1 MTRRRKVDNQMR
13 QNHERYHQLFMD
25 TRAVGLL
32 IDPDS
37 GAIVDANRMA
47 VRYYG
52 YSLEQLQQLKITDIN
67 ILPPEE
73 IAAEIQRACTEQ
85 RDCFLFRHRLASGE
99 IRDVEVYSGPVD
111 IDGKTLLYSIIQ
123 DITARNRVTAEREAL
138 QQQLVDAS
146 RLAGMTEVATGV
158 LHNVGNA
165 LNSVN
170 VSVQLINDSLRT
182 SRVTNLSKTVHL
194 LRENLTADL
203 LLNSDS
209 RYWHLLDYLAALAEH
224 LQGEQ
229 QQLYAEVQAVAEKID
244 HIKRI
249 VSRQQAYAVNS
260 SINEAVALPQLLDDA
275 LAMHITDHHA
285 ITILRDYDPI
295 PLQVLDKH
303 KLLQIVANLIRNAKD
318 ALQEQDRFNRRL
330 IVHLHCC
337 KDQRLQIEITD
348 TGTGIAQEHLIR
360 VFEFGF
366 TTKPNG
372 HGFGLHSS
380 ANLARELGGAL
391 SCHSAGPGC
400 GATFILELPLKN
412 RPEALI
418 R

>member
-1 MTRRRKVDNQMR
+1 MR
-13 QNHERYHQLFMD
+13 QSHERYHQLFMD

-67 ILPPEE
+67 ILPPEAV
-73 IAAEIQRACTEQ
+73 AAEMQRACAEQ

-123 DITARNRVTAEREAL
+123 DITARNRVAAEREAL

-170 VSVQLINDSLRT
+170 VSVQLINDSLRA
-182 SRVTNLSKTVHL
+182 SRIANLGKTIHL
-194 LRENLTADL
+194 LRENLAADL
-203 LLNSDS
+203 LSSDS
-209 RYWHLLDYLAALAEH
+209 RHWRLLDYLVVLAEH

-229 QQLYAEVQAVAEKID
+229 QQLYAEAQAMAEKID

-249 VSRQQAYAVNS
+249 VSRQQAYAVSS
-260 SINEAVALPQLLDDA
+260 SINEAAALPQLLDDA

-303 KLLQIVANLIRNAKD
+303 KLLQIIANLIRNAKD
-318 ALQEQDRFNRRL
+318 ALQEQDHTNRRL
-330 IVHLHCC
+330 IVRLHRC
-337 KDQRLQIEITD
+337 KNQRLQIEITD
-348 TGTGIAQEHLIR
+348 TGIGIAQEHLIR

-372 HGFGLHSS
+372 HGFGLHAS
-380 ANLARELGGAL
+380 ANLARQLGGVL
-391 SCHSAGPGC
+391 SCRSAGPGC
-400 GATFILELPLKN
+400 GATFTLELPLN
-412 RPEALI
+412 TPEALTP
-418 R
+418 

>member
-1 MTRRRKVDNQMR
+1 MSQS
-13 QNHERYHQLFMD
+13 HERYHPLFMD
-25 TRAVGLL
+25 TRVVGLL

-67 ILPPEE
+67 ILPPEAV
-73 IAAEIQRACTEQ
+73 AAEMQRACTEQ

-170 VSVQLINDSLRT
+170 VSVQLINDNLRA
-182 SRVTNLSKTVHL
+182 SRITNLGKTVRL
-194 LRENLTADL
+194 LRENLAADL
-203 LLNSDS
+203 LNSNS
-209 RYWHLLDYLAALAEH
+209 HHWRLLDYLAALAEH

-229 QQLYAEVQAVAEKID
+229 QQLYAEAQTMAEKID

-249 VSRQQAYAVNS
+249 VSRQQAYAVSS

-275 LAMHITDHHA
+275 LAMHITDHHT
-285 ITILRDYDPI
+285 ITILRDYDSI

-318 ALQEQDRFNRRL
+318 ALQEQDRTNRRL
-330 IVHLHCC
+330 IVHLHRC
-337 KDQRLQIEITD
+337 KDQRLQIEIAD
-348 TGTGIAQEHLIR
+348 TGIGIAQEYLIR

-372 HGFGLHSS
+372 HGFGLHAS

-391 SCHSAGPGC
+391 SCRSAGPGG
-400 GATFILELPLKN
+400 GATFILELPFN
-412 RPEALI
+412 APEAPTQ
-418 R
+418 